1 MSTHELKHYID
12 WLSRQSYP
20 ALFDGEVERRLE
32 NVRAVFGERKTE
44 EVMEI
49 KNIRRSEMD
58 IIITMAYTALM
69 TFVMTKVVEHTPK
82 DHKR

>member
-1 MSTHELKHYID
+1 MSYIVIRKKD
-12 WLSRQSYP
+12 
-20 ALFDGEVERRLE
+20 RR
-32 NVRAVFGERKTE
+32 GHGD
-44 EVMEI
+44 
-49 KNIRRSEMD
+49 KNKRRPEMD